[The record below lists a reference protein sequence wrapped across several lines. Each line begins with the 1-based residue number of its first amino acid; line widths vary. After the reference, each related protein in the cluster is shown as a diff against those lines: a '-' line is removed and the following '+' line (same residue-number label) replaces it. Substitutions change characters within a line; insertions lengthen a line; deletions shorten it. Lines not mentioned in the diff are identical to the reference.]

1 MNGKPGWQRSVERIE
16 EEFERGDADSL
27 AVLLRD
33 ARRSRL
39 PPIPDP
45 ACRLLVIQGLER
57 AERCAGAGHLA
68 LARTEFERAI
78 ARIEEALPPDDDG
91 TRSPTAASGEDT
103 PGDAPLLEVS
113 GC

>member
-1 MNGKPGWQRSVERIE
+1 MESLAGGGSVERIE
-16 EEFERGDADSL
+16 EEFERGGADSL

-68 LARTEFERAI
+68 LARSEFERAV
-78 ARIEEALPPDDDG
+78 ARVEEARLLDDA
-91 TRSPTAASGEDT
+91 RSPVGSGEDD